1 MFFAGLPILSVFR
14 PSREYS
20 RLGLVFHPYDLVHSY
35 VMSLDDSSTLLNTLK
50 PQLSKAA
57 VLFNWILS
65 DSNFLLVHL
74 SWWMTV
80 KMALQHSSF
89 EWLEKLDSNIKIQ
102 EIKWPYNPA
111 IFFSFCLYRNTEQRL
126 DLHASSDE
134 ICRVVGHDW
143 DGVKIVG
150 YRSEKLEV
158 EEMDK
163 VLESGSKLIFK
174 SQL

>member
-1 MFFAGLPILSVFR
+1 
-14 PSREYS
+14 
-20 RLGLVFHPYDLVHSY
+20 LVHSY

-89 EWLEKLDSNIKIQ
+89 E
-102 EIKWPYNPA
+102 
-111 IFFSFCLYRNTEQRL
+111 
-126 DLHASSDE
+126 
-134 ICRVVGHDW
+134 
-143 DGVKIVG
+143 
-150 YRSEKLEV
+150 
-158 EEMDK
+158 
-163 VLESGSKLIFK
+163 
-174 SQL
+174 